1 MKRREPADVIDL
13 TSARAGREQ
22 AEAALERVRLLC
34 RRLLAAGDVL
44 SLESVQMLE
53 ELGTAATLA
62 APEME
67 RCLGTL
73 DRALHE
79 MRRLQSMIA
88 TLEGRGDP
96 TDLERHLISKYRAQL
111 TALEEAKW
119 LS

>member
-1 MKRREPADVIDL
+1 MIRRPATLLLACVLFL
-13 TSARAGREQ
+13 TST
-22 AEAALERVRLLC
+22 AALGRTAVVPPS
-34 RRLLAAGDVL
+34 A
-44 SLESVQMLE
+44 S
-53 ELGTAATLA
+53 ELRSIVETLA

-119 LS
+119 RS